1 MSSTPNTKSLQPVC
15 GTDDAVHKLAR
26 LYYYKYRAATLG
38 FGFNTGI
45 THKLA
50 SFSEFNALRKNQLL
64 AFYADVESLLQEGMK
79 RSTSTKYRDYYFMA
93 QFEIGQRELVDIHH
107 YTYELDMQSMA
118 GKQAR
123 HTE

>member
-1 MSSTPNTKSLQPVC
+1 
-15 GTDDAVHKLAR
+15 
-26 LYYYKYRAATLG
+26 
-38 FGFNTGI
+38 
-45 THKLA
+45 
-50 SFSEFNALRKNQLL
+50 
-64 AFYADVESLLQEGMK
+64 MK